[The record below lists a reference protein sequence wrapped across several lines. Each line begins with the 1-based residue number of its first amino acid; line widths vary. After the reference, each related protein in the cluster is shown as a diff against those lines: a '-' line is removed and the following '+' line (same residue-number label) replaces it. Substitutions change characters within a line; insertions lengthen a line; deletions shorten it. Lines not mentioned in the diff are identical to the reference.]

1 MDEWVKMRYI
11 YTMEYFSAIKTNGIV
26 PYVIPWSA
34 LEYIILF
41 FFFLEEFFVVVVVYF
56 FLIIFF
62 FICSGFCHILRVYN
76 SK

>member
-34 LEYIILF
+34 LEYIILSEISRIEKDKHRMIS
-41 FFFLEEFFVVVVVYF
+41 LTCG
-56 FLIIFF
+56 I
-62 FICSGFCHILRVYN
+62 
-76 SK
+76 